1 MQEYQPAGLY
11 ATNDTSIVTISNVV
25 PTGIASVVATTGI
38 VGLYVGVV
46 LTVGRFL
53 RLSLTGQYTR
63 IMFED
68 MNEVDELRSFCKDI
82 FLARQDGDLELEE
95 SLYRELIELYRS
107 PERIILRTIPKKPR
121 FKEPKLK
128 AE

>member
-1 MQEYQPAGLY
+1 LQ
-11 ATNDTSIVTISNVV
+11 
-25 PTGIASVVATTGI
+25 
-38 VGLYVGVV
+38 
-46 LTVGRFL
+46 
-53 RLSLTGQYTR
+53 
-63 IMFED
+63 
-68 MNEVDELRSFCKDI
+68 DI